1 MAGAMCPEQLLLDLK
16 KDLNCEV
23 FVAYGTT
30 ENSPVT
36 TLSTQSDSLNQK
48 TTTVGAVMPHTECK
62 IIDTASGG
70 IVERGNDFTIFDIL
84 KSVALLQSSSIRII
98 ILIVLVSEGPL
109 SIIKIK
115 DYWGSDFFDVR
126 L

>member
-1 MAGAMCPEQLLLDLK
+1 MKFDKPNYGLMAGAMCPEQLLLDLK
-16 KDLNCEV
+16 KELNCEV

-36 TLSTQSDSLNQK
+36 TLPTQSDSLNQK

-70 IVERGNDFTIFDIL
+70 IVERGNDFIIFLFSSKVFHKSNSFTIRRF
-84 KSVALLQSSSIRII
+84 SV
-98 ILIVLVSEGPL
+98 
-109 SIIKIK
+109 
-115 DYWGSDFFDVR
+115 YY
-126 L
+126 

>member
-16 KDLNCEV
+16 KELNCEV

-70 IVERGNDFTIFDIL
+70 IVERGNDFIL
-84 KSVALLQSSSIRII
+84 SMYFKVLL
-98 ILIVLVSEGPL
+98 SEGVRE
-109 SIIKIK
+109 IIEKNINN
-115 DYWGSDFFDVR
+115 Y
-126 L
+126 

>member
-70 IVERGNDFTIFDIL
+70 IVERGNDFMIFGIL
-84 KSVALLQSSSIRII
+84 ESKLKYNNSNSFSIRR
-98 ILIVLVSEGPL
+98 P
-109 SIIKIK
+109 SIIKNKILL
-115 DYWGSDFFDVR
+115 GE
-126 L
+126 

>member
-16 KDLNCEV
+16 KELNCEV

-70 IVERGNDFTIFDIL
+70 IVERGNDLIIFSI
-84 KSVALLQSSSIRII
+84 SSKVFFII
-98 ILIVLVSEGPL
+98 ILIVLL
-109 SIIKIK
+109 SDGLKTIN
-115 DYWGSDFFDVR
+115 DYWGSDLFDVR